1 VRSQHPTL
9 YQQQTGF
16 SLLEMLIAF
25 SLVSLLFVALFA
37 SFNTV
42 GRSWESA
49 EKRIKKIEDRQ
60 LISAW
65 LQRQVEQ
72 MLVLR
77 LKKPA
82 DNNSVYAF
90 EGGKEH
96 IRFTAPLQ
104 PLQKKGGIYFIELF
118 ITHQDKYHS
127 LEMYYAPYR
136 PDMTWEEAFAD
147 VEAVPIYQNFHQ
159 VTFAYLELDKQD
171 EQAKWIT
178 EWQDPESYP
187 LLLKISLEAPH
198 LEPWPDIII
207 ELPQVD
213 DYLSTQHAPSKA
225 RHHIRT
231 RRR

>member
-1 VRSQHPTL
+1 MLQSPKFLSH
-9 YQQQTGF
+9 QTGF

-49 EKRIKKIEDRQ
+49 EKRIKKLEDRQ

-65 LQRQVEQ
+65 LQRQLEQ

-77 LKKPA
+77 LKKKTEDSSA
-82 DNNSVYAF
+82 YAF
-90 EGGKEH
+90 EGTQEH
-96 IRFTAPLQ
+96 LRFTAPLQ

-118 ITHQDKYHS
+118 ILHHDKENS
-127 LEMYYAPYR
+127 LAMHYAPYR
-136 PDMTWEEAFAD
+136 PDMTWEEAFAEVD
-147 VEAVPIYQNFHQ
+147 AVPIYQHFHQ
-159 VTFAYLELDKQD
+159 IAFEYLETNPQDD
-171 EQAKWIT
+171 EQTQWVKIWKDT
-178 EWQDPESYP
+178 EHYP
-187 LLLKISLEAPH
+187 SLLKISLEAPQS
-198 LEPWPDIII
+198 EWWPDIII

-213 DYLSTQHAPSKA
+213 DYLSTQHVPSKA